1 VTVASPVIRPE
12 TLRRVLVRFPNWLGD
27 SVMALPV
34 VRALGGLLPV
44 SELTCVGP
52 WTPLL
57 LAGEPGVSRTGAPP
71 RGFVARLAEARRLR
85 RPAFDLALL
94 LTNSFET
101 ALLARVAGARVR
113 VGYASDGRRSLL
125 THAVEPP
132 GAPRHQVD
140 QYLDLL
146 APLGWQP
153 GAAVPPVLPSLVVSP
168 ERRVEARGLLAG
180 VGVSGGTAVV
190 GIQLGA
196 AFGPAKLW
204 PAERLAGLVG
214 RIEAAGVPAVF
225 LGRADAGPLLAAIGS
240 YMTGAP
246 RSLVGLDTPAL
257 LPALLAELTV
267 LVTPDTGP
275 AHLAA
280 AVGVAVVTLF
290 GPTDPR
296 LTAPRGPGVTAIW
309 RKPSCAPCFRPRCP
323 IDHRCLAE
331 VSEEEVGRT
340 VLGVLSGRREA
351 LAR

>member
-1 VTVASPVIRPE
+1 MTAASPVIRPE
-12 TLRRVLVRFPNWLGD
+12 AVRRVLVRFPNWLGD
-27 SVMALPV
+27 SVMALPA
-34 VRALGGLLPV
+34 VRALGGLLPA
-44 SELTCVGP
+44 SELACQGP

-57 LAGEPGVSRTGAPP
+57 LAGEPRVSRTGVPP
-71 RGFVARLAEARRLR
+71 RSFVARLDEARRLR
-85 RPAFDLALL
+85 RPAIDLALL

-132 GAPRHQVD
+132 GTPRHQVD

-146 APLGWQP
+146 GPLGWQADAHAP
-153 GAAVPPVLPSLVVSP
+153 PLVPSVAVSSQ
-168 ERRVEARGLLAG
+168 RRVEARGLLARAG
-180 VGVSGGTAVV
+180 VPDGGAVV

-204 PAERLAGLVG
+204 PAERLAGLAG

-225 LGRADAGPLLAAIGS
+225 LGSAAAGPLLAAARAH
-240 YMTGAP
+240 MAGAP

-257 LPALLAELTV
+257 LPALLAELAV
-267 LVTPDTGP
+267 LVTPDSGP

-280 AVGVAVVTLF
+280 AVGVPVVALF

-296 LTAPRGPGVTAIW
+296 LTAPRGPRVTTIW

-323 IDHRCLAE
+323 IDHRCLAV
-331 VSEEEVGRT
+331 VSEEEVART
-340 VLGVLSGRREA
+340 VLGVLSGRHEA